1 MDLYSRM
8 VAFFKVLLPLLAL
21 AILATLFLISRGV
34 NFDAKIPFAENE
46 VADRLRTQQITAP
59 FFSGTTPNGDEV
71 TVRARIARPGT
82 TGAPAEA
89 EEVQAKMT
97 RSSGEVVTL
106 DSNAARVDIEEDMA
120 TFTGEVKIET
130 STGFTLNTEVLNT
143 SLHGVSGSAPGPVSG
158 VGPFGTLNAGQMEF
172 GPKNEGEPVQLL
184 FKQGVKLVYQP
195 KITEK

>member
-21 AILATLFLISRGV
+21 AILATLFLISHGV